1 MNSKK
6 YESEIAQK
14 ILEKGKIHKE
24 NEIKDIW
31 GFGEM
36 IVLNII
42 KQKRIPEQECH
53 YNPII
58 LLELTVA
65 LIWVLPTLLYL
76 PSTQRFPVNSYI
88 IL

>member
-42 KQKRIPEQECH
+42 KQKRIPEM
-53 YNPII
+53 
-58 LLELTVA
+58 A
-65 LIWVLPTLLYL
+65 PT
-76 PSTQRFPVNSYI
+76 
-88 IL
+88 